1 MASTGETTPAE
12 DTSFASILSQFE
24 EQHHPS
30 GGGEALRGTVVSI
43 SPETVFVDLGRKMDG
58 ILSVENF
65 KDPSGNLT
73 VAVGDTLVVNV
84 TGRDQ
89 QGNYELSMLKVERPK
104 DWTSFEAAFAEK
116 RTIAAVV
123 TEVIK
128 GGLRVDCGV
137 KAFLPASRSGVRDAA
152 DMEKLVGRE
161 IQCRIIKLEIETED
175 VVVDRR
181 VVVEEEERKVRA
193 EAFSTFVEGSVV
205 RGTVRSLTDFGA
217 FVELAPGVDGLLHVA
232 DISWT
237 RIAKAADALTMG
249 QSVECKILKISAQTR
264 RIALGL
270 KQLTPEPW
278 ARAADL
284 FKVGDRVQGK
294 VSRVADF
301 GAFVE
306 LSPGV
311 DGLIHVSEMSWT
323 KKVRKA
329 SDVVQPGE
337 LVEVLVL
344 GVNAGER
351 RIALGL
357 KQALG
362 DPWEAAETKYAP
374 GAVVEGPIGSLTD
387 FGAFVDLGNSIEGM
401 IHISDITREKRL
413 DHPREML
420 KAGQVVRAVVVEFDR
435 AKRRIRLSM
444 KQLEPTSADAYIEEH
459 RVDEIVTGRVVD
471 VAHGKAKVELGDGVF
486 AQCRI
491 VADSGESEVAAAS
504 GKVDLSSLTAMLSD
518 KWKKGAGSTE
528 RSEQARA
535 GQVRSFKIVS
545 MDAEKKR
552 IELELAG

>member
-30 GGGEALRGTVVSI
+30 GGGEALHGTVVSI

-193 EAFSTFVEGSVV
+193 EAFSTFAEGSVV

-374 GAVVEGPIGSLTD
+374 GAVVEGPIVSLTD

>member
-30 GGGEALRGTVVSI
+30 GGGEALHGTVVSI

-193 EAFSTFVEGSVV
+193 EAFSTFAEGSVV
-205 RGTVRSLTDFGA
+205 RGTVRSLTHFGA

-459 RVDEIVTGRVVD
+459 HVDEIVTGRVVD